1 MKHISSAEAVD
12 KARAGHTAWLEA
24 ECGEGNRQKPGRPA
38 EEVTEAGVRAP
49 IVLQVIENPGRAR
62 LLWHRRETSRTT
74 EKTNTSLNLG

>member
-49 IVLQVIENPGRAR
+49 IVPKR
-62 LLWHRRETSRTT
+62 W
-74 EKTNTSLNLG
+74 